1 MFVLFARLCHT
12 YRRYSYTIQVDES
25 FHTHMTTTPSSQGVY
40 FSFYN
45 YTIKNKPH
53 GKIDSTNWSIK
64 ILLT

>member
-1 MFVLFARLCHT
+1 
-12 YRRYSYTIQVDES
+12 
-25 FHTHMTTTPSSQGVY
+25 MTTTPSSQGVY